1 MATTAQ
7 IKRGLGTYIDSEI
20 LPKIPGGTFKKI
32 AVGTALGLF
41 LDNVD
46 KMFDGE
52 DGMLVSLL
60 GIRDRDEIDVHKIS
74 EHLKANMPEEGI
86 KIDLKIMGMR
96 LGDMTLYRRDIDDIV
111 RHIVTA

>member
-46 KMFDGE
+46 KMFEGE

-60 GIRDRDEIDVHKIS
+60 GIRDRDEIDIHKIA

-86 KIDLKIMGMR
+86 RTDLKVLGVR
-96 LGDMTLYRRDIDDIV
+96 FGDMTLYRRDIDDIV
-111 RHIVTA
+111 RHIVSA